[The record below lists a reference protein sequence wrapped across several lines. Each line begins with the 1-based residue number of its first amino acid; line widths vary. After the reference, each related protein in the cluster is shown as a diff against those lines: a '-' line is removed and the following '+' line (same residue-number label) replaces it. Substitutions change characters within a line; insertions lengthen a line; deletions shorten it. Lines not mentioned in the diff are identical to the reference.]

1 MQQPAIAILIP
12 NVLAG
17 LGLKTLLGALL
28 PEAEIALFQ
37 HFETFEAADPDRF
50 VHYFVAVPAFVQH
63 SAFFCARQRRTILL
77 GRADGP
83 QIAGLHRIDVY
94 GSEEQLVRDI
104 LRLHRGAHPAGHAA
118 SDSGPLFSALSARET
133 EVLALVARGLRNKEI
148 AQRLHIG
155 ITTVISHRRNL
166 MEKLGIKSAA
176 GLTLYA
182 VALGCVDTD
191 EL

>member
-1 MQQPAIAILIP
+1 MQPAIAVLAP

-17 LGLKTLLGALL
+17 LGMKTLLGELL
-28 PEAEIALFQ
+28 PETEIVLFQ
-37 HFETFEAADPDRF
+37 RFEAFEAADPDRF
-50 VHYFVAVPAFVQH
+50 AHYFVTAPLFVRH
-63 SAFFCARQRRTILL
+63 SVFFRARPRKTILL
-77 GRADGP
+77 GHADGP
-83 QIAGLHRIDVY
+83 QFTGMHRIDVY

-104 LRLHRGAHPAGHAA
+104 LRMHHGAHPAGHPA
-118 SDSGPLFSALSARET
+118 SDPQPASSALSARET
-133 EVLALVARGLRNKEI
+133 EVLALVASGLMNKEI

-155 ITTVISHRRNL
+155 TTTVISHRRSL
-166 MEKLGIKSAA
+166 MEKLGVKSAA